1 MVNIDSQRTGL
12 VIIDLQKGIAGMGRN
27 LEPYSAEEVI
37 GKASE
42 LADACRKNN
51 IPVFLVHINP
61 AKETRLNPP
70 ADNPMLS
77 TSTELPHDWAELVS
91 ELGRQAGDVIITK
104 HHWGAFYGT
113 DLDMQLRRRGIDT
126 IILCGI
132 ATSIGVEST
141 ARFAYEYGYKQIFAE
156 DAMTAMSTEEHEMS
170 VEKILKRIGQVRKTQ
185 EILGKIK

>member
-1 MVNIDSQRTGL
+1 MVNIDPQKTGL
-12 VIIDLQKGIAGMGRN
+12 VIIDLQKGIASMGNN
-27 LEPYSAEEVI
+27 LSPYSADEVI

-51 IPVFLVHINP
+51 IPVFLVHVNP
-61 AKETRLNPP
+61 AKETRLSPP
-70 ADNPMLS
+70 ADSPMFS
-77 TSTELPHDWAELVS
+77 SGNELPHDWAEFVAD
-91 ELGRQAGDVIITK
+91 LGKQAGDVIITK

-141 ARFAYEYGYKQIFAE
+141 ARFAYEYGYKQVFAE
-156 DAMTAMSTEEHEMS
+156 DAMTAMSRDEHEMS
-170 VEKILKRIGQVRKTQ
+170 VERILKKIGNVRKTH
-185 EILGKIK
+185 EIIHSLR